1 MDPRTVREKRDTL
14 GLPAGTSGVM
24 SAGLRDRTAAFLF
37 CLQRQQR
44 ELEELSAK
52 KEERKQVLESLQQRL
67 DEMHKKLKEV
77 AELHSGFDMFL
88 KDDDADQAAEKAE
101 KVSKEKLQKEA
112 EIRRLKEED
121 AELMERKQKLQ
132 RRVQRHSVYQDFME
146 QVVKMT
152 KFKDVQLLTGHLE
165 SLVHFKEELS
175 RRESEAQEQADQWR
189 KALRTLE
196 DQHHLLQLHKN
207 NQLSQLQSELEETL
221 SETLTWEREWNHIQG
236 TAAKKTLLLG
246 QIKMATLNLYEGI
259 DDKVEGEE
267 GVDMNDTEKQ
277 LDKVKMNIQDYVDM
291 VTQHQTP
298 SSRCSNGETRKE
310 WKRDMDKKSIATHRK
325 KD

>member
-1 MDPRTVREKRDTL
+1 
-14 GLPAGTSGVM
+14 M
-24 SAGLRDRTAAFLF
+24 SAGLRDRTAALLF

-52 KEERKQVLESLQQRL
+52 KEERKQVRDSLTAFIWDVGSNSL
-67 DEMHKKLKEV
+67 DGQKLTISLDLPLSRN
-77 AELHSGFDMFL
+77 A
-88 KDDDADQAAEKAE
+88 DADQVAEKAE

-121 AELMERKQKLQ
+121 AKLMERKQKLQ

-146 QVVKMT
+146 QVVRMT

-165 SLVHFKEELS
+165 SLVHFKDELS
-175 RRESEAQEQADQWR
+175 RRESEAQEQADQWK

-196 DQHHLLQLHKN
+196 DQHHFLQLHKN
-207 NQLSQLQSELEETL
+207 NQLSQLQTELDETL

-246 QIKMATLNLYEGI
+246 QIKMATLNLFEVI

-277 LDKVKMNIQDYVDM
+277 LDKVKRNIQDYVDM

-298 SSRCSNGETRKE
+298 SSRCSNGETRRE
-310 WKRDMDKKSIATHRK
+310 RKRDEAKKSIATHRK